1 VQSIR
6 KSVEDELTFEFEKRE
21 VLQQKEIEKR
31 DLLLKEEAKRNSLQ
45 LIFAALFGL
54 LLLVLHF

>member
-45 LIFAALFGL
+45 LIFALYLGYF
-54 LLLVLHF
+54 LVLHF